1 MRLAYDSGIIL
12 SKGGVKMI
20 ESEFLEENK
29 RIINDLRKI
38 PSLAPFEDADLAA
51 LLKISK
57 IQKFHDGEIIC
68 KEGSYDSYIYFLIYG
83 SVEISKKGK
92 TLAILKRRGDI
103 FGEMSVMDVSAR
115 TASCVAAADT
125 VCLASDTSHIERLSG
140 KEKMAFSYVLYRV
153 FAEVLA
159 ERLRMAN
166 EKLTQGADWKV
177 W

>member
-1 MRLAYDSGIIL
+1 
-12 SKGGVKMI
+12 MI

-29 RIINDLRKI
+29 RIITDLRKI
-38 PSLAPFEDADLAA
+38 PTLAPFEDADLAA

-57 IQKFHDGEIIC
+57 IRRYQDGETIC

-83 SVEISKKGK
+83 VVNISKKGK
-92 TLAILKRRGDI
+92 TLAVLRRRGDI

-115 TASCVAAADT
+115 SASCIAAANT
-125 VCLASDTSHIERLSG
+125 VCLASDTSYIERLSG

-159 ERLRMAN
+159 ERLRTAN
-166 EKLTQGADWKV
+166 EKLTQGGDWKV
-177 W
+177 WQQG